1 MLMKYKFYVL
11 SIIFFAVSFKV
22 GAQNAGIQ
30 FNTGFGKPIVIYDAP
45 NSTVSY
51 QSAMN
56 NDTRLG
62 VFIGDYSKISFALL
76 FGIYNVNAN
85 YVSEDGLSSEFQSS
99 NLIIDMPLRYAFK
112 EGFIKSLS
120 LGPYMYVL
128 MSSNQSINGKP
139 VYNDRM
145 FNPINWGLGAELTI
159 KGYEGESF
167 CLSPYIN
174 YKQMLTSADAV
185 NSNESLK
192 MHSISFGL
200 RCDIPLQ

>member
-1 MLMKYKFYVL
+1 MKYKFYIL
-11 SIIFFAVSFKV
+11 SIFLLLFSAKGIS
-22 GAQNAGIQ
+22 QNAGIQ
-30 FNTGFGKPIVIYDAP
+30 FNTGFGKPIVMFDAP
-45 NSTVSY
+45 NSTVNY

-62 VFIGDYSKISFALL
+62 VFVGDYDKVSFALL
-76 FGIYNVNAN
+76 FGMFNVNAN
-85 YVSEDGLSSEFQSS
+85 YVNADGLSSEFQSS
-99 NLIIDMPLRYAFK
+99 NLIIDLPFRYAFK
-112 EGFIKSLS
+112 DGFVKSMS
-120 LGPYMYVL
+120 LGPCMYVL
-128 MSSNQSINGKP
+128 MSSSQSINGKP

-145 FNPINWGLGAELTI
+145 FNPINWGLGAEIAI

-167 CLSPYIN
+167 CLSPYVN
-174 YKQMLTSADAV
+174 YKQMLTSADAA

>member
-1 MLMKYKFYVL
+1 MNPKN
-11 SIIFFAVSFKV
+11 IIFILLSAIISSNLYS
-22 GAQNAGIQ
+22 QNAGIQ
-30 FNTGFGKPIVIYDAP
+30 FNTGFGKPIVMFDAP

-62 VFIGDYSKISFALL
+62 VFVGEYDKVSFALL
-76 FGIYNVNAN
+76 FGLFNVNAN
-85 YVSEDGLSSEFQSS
+85 YVNVDGLATEFQSS

-112 EGFIKSLS
+112 DGFIKSLS
-120 LGPYMYVL
+120 LGPCMYVL

-139 VYNDRM
+139 VFNDRM

-159 KGYEGESF
+159 KGYESESF